1 MKECQKE
8 VCIFLNLN
16 NLFIR
21 ARGAFFTYFHHFLNR
36 MCTPKTMPPSTDI
49 TPGKEIDAFK
59 EEPIAP
65 NLKIELC
72 FMPGMTARS
81 RPPINPSMNIVIVNC
96 KEEETCTPSNTAI
109 VGNEFGYVYL
119 LLYTLFCNSLIHF

>member
-1 MKECQKE
+1 
-8 VCIFLNLN
+8 
-16 NLFIR
+16 
-21 ARGAFFTYFHHFLNR
+21 
-36 MCTPKTMPPSTDI
+36 MCTPKMMPPSNVI
-49 TPGKEIDAFK
+49 HQGKEI
-59 EEPIAP
+59 ESISESPIAP

-96 KEEETCTPSNTAI
+96 KEEETCTPSNSAI

-119 LLYTLFCNSLIHF
+119 LLYTLLCNSLIHF